1 MNIDFLKHA
10 PFAPGKV
17 REVAVPPAARRA
29 STLTRIDYED
39 GFLVEGAS
47 AWDRTPE
54 AWARAIL
61 EGAPRVLRDAL
72 SLAWSS
78 LGLRIGSGRSDRLVH
93 GWQIRRSTADL
104 VLLGAGSRVGMPA
117 ELLFKRQRSGLLF
130 STFVQQDNLL
140 ARATWAAIAV
150 QHRGVV
156 RYVLEQASSPERHS
170 R

>member
-1 MNIDFLKHA
+1 M
-10 PFAPGKV
+10 
-17 REVAVPPAARRA
+17 
-29 STLTRIDYED
+29 
-39 GFLVEGAS
+39 
-47 AWDRTPE
+47 
-54 AWARAIL
+54 
-61 EGAPRVLRDAL
+61 
-72 SLAWSS
+72 
-78 LGLRIGSGRSDRLVH
+78 
-93 GWQIRRSTADL
+93 
-104 VLLGAGSRVGMPA
+104 LLGAGSRVGMPA